1 MMNNEL
7 FMKLLH
13 GVREYDTYFVMNKD
27 VVRVSG
33 YSSIPKF
40 TATMKMIAYGA
51 LDDT

>member
-13 GVREYDTYFVMNKD
+13 GVREYDTYFMTKKY
-27 VVRVSG
+27 VVRVFG
-33 YSSIPKF
+33 YSSIQKF
-40 TATMKMIAYGA
+40 TATMRMLGYRA